1 MNRLLG
7 FAARLTA
14 QAVPAGG
21 VYFASWATG
30 SALAL
35 YWVESVLLLM
45 ATLVLVARSP
55 KAPSSGEIPKWRDV
69 AIVHGGAYAVFGGF
83 LAGFILV
90 ASENHG
96 ISFVAADFKAG
107 LPLMALCVA
116 VGLGVDLA
124 DLKQRGPALV
134 SDRVE
139 DGNGRFAVFW
149 LVGFFGTLGAV
160 ISGRP
165 GALFAVFAGAKTLF
179 EVGRLLASA
188 PGAPRATH
196 S

>member
-7 FAARLTA
+7 FGARLTA
-14 QAVPAGG
+14 QAIPAGG
-21 VYFASWATG
+21 VYLASWATG

-35 YWVESVLLLM
+35 YWVESVLLLL

-55 KAPSSGEIPKWRDV
+55 KAPSSGEIPKWREV
-69 AIVHGGAYAVFGGF
+69 AIVHGGAYSVFGLF
-83 LAGFILV
+83 LAGFMLV

-96 ISFVAADFKAG
+96 ISFVAPDFQAG

-116 VGLGVDLA
+116 VGLAVDLA
-124 DLKQRGPALV
+124 DLKHRGQGLV
-134 SDRVE
+134 SARVE

-149 LVGFFGTLGAV
+149 LVGFFGTLAAV
-160 ISGRP
+160 ISGRG

-188 PGAPRATH
+188 RGAPRAPH